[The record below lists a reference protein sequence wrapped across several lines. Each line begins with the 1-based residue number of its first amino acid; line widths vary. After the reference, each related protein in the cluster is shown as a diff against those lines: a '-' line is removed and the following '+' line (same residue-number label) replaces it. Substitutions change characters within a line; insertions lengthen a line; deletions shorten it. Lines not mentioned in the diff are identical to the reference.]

1 MKTSLFIKIGLSTA
15 ILTLS
20 GLLLP
25 LSGSAG
31 SVGDQPAVGDYSRGA
46 KVWSNNCG
54 RCHNIRDARELR
66 DDQWFSTAF
75 HMRIRGGLTGQETR
89 DTIAFL
95 TASNKPARKSIITVK
110 APISSGTGKSDGQVT
125 YNKTCIACHGG
136 NGKGTLPGAPDFT
149 NPKGALSKS
158 DAVLIKHITEGFQ
171 SPGSPMAMP
180 AKGGNTD
187 LTVEDMRAVLAY
199 LRKQFGK

>member
-1 MKTSLFIKIGLSTA
+1 MKTSLFTKIGLSA
-15 ILTLS
+15 AVLTLS

-25 LSGSAG
+25 LVSSA
-31 SVGDQPAVGDYSRGA
+31 SSAGDQPKVGDYSRGA

-75 HMRIRGGLTGQETR
+75 HMRVRAGLTGQETR
-89 DTIAFL
+89 DAIAFL
-95 TASNKPARKSIITVK
+95 VASNKPQRKSILTKKVST
-110 APISSGTGKSDGQVT
+110 SSGAGKSDGQAI
-125 YNKTCIACHGG
+125 YNQTCIACHGG
-136 NGKGTLPGAPDFT
+136 NGKGTLPGAPNFT
-149 NPKGALSKS
+149 SPKGALSKS

-171 SPGSPMAMP
+171 GPGSPMAMP
-180 AKGGNTD
+180 AKGGNTA
-187 LTVEDMRAVLAY
+187 LTAEDIRAVLAY

>member
-1 MKTSLFIKIGLSTA
+1 MKTSLFTKVGLFAT
-15 ILTLS
+15 ILTLF

-25 LSGSAG
+25 VVSSAG
-31 SVGDQPAVGDYSRGA
+31 EKPAVGDYSRGA

-75 HMRIRGGLTGQETR
+75 HMRMRAGLTGQETR
-89 DTIAFL
+89 DVIAFL
-95 TASNKPARKSIITVK
+95 VASNKPQRKSIFDKQAVK
-110 APISSGTGKSDGQVT
+110 TSGTVGKLDGRAV
-125 YNKTCIACHGG
+125 YNQTCIACHGG
-136 NGKGTLPGAPDFT
+136 DGKGTLPGAPNFT
-149 NPKGALSKS
+149 SSKGPLSKS